1 MMSYEETM
9 AWGAAQY
16 ADVLAVL
23 EEKGL
28 PATFTQ
34 TGGMC
39 AAIEIQ
45 LETGHTLLVTDAE
58 DSLSWARVE
67 HEGWGVGMYGP
78 EEQSEGALAFGQ
90 AEAGDTDALLVL
102 VGDVMFRRNGT
113 A

>member
-1 MMSYEETM
+1 MAEMMTYAETM

-16 ADVLAVL
+16 ADVLTVL

-28 PATFTQ
+28 PAVFTQ

-58 DSLSWARVE
+58 DSLAWARVK
-67 HEGWGVGMYGP
+67 HEGWGVGMYGLRERTP
-78 EEQSEGALAFGQ
+78 TGRWPSARPRPVTSTRYSFWSV
-90 AEAGDTDALLVL
+90 T
-102 VGDVMFRRNGT
+102 
-113 A
+113 